1 MVTSSPHLSV
11 AITCRGSDCS
21 GSAVM
26 GTLRTPGQAIF
37 QVEATGAAAA
47 AGCVSVCARA
57 AGTHDEAM
65 MLSKAKFTV
74 IDLCTEAPSG
84 FRWKNSTSPLQES
97 SARQVCLSI
106 ERAYRFWCF
115 VGQPS
120 VRWCIAGNTGPMTLG
135 QIEGNLA
142 QRHGP
147 GIPRDAP
154 THGRLSNKAPKPVRA
169 FYGQADLP
177 SRRFL

>member
-47 AGCVSVCARA
+47 AGCVSVCART

-74 IDLCTEAPSG
+74 IDLCTGAPPPGSDG
-84 FRWKNSTSPLQES
+84 KTLLRPYRNRRLGR
-97 SARQVCLSI
+97 SAC
-106 ERAYRFWCF
+106 
-115 VGQPS
+115 P
-120 VRWCIAGNTGPMTLG
+120 
-135 QIEGNLA
+135 
-142 QRHGP
+142 
-147 GIPRDAP
+147 
-154 THGRLSNKAPKPVRA
+154 
-169 FYGQADLP
+169 
-177 SRRFL
+177 

>member
-47 AGCVSVCARA
+47 AGCVSVCART

-74 IDLCTEAPSG
+74 IDLCTEAPLRVQVEKLNFALKRNVG
-84 FRWKNSTSPLQES
+84 
-97 SARQVCLSI
+97 SAGL
-106 ERAYRFWCF
+106 
-115 VGQPS
+115 
-120 VRWCIAGNTGPMTLG
+120 LG
-135 QIEGNLA
+135 H
-142 QRHGP
+142 RKRVP
-147 GIPRDAP
+147 GLGACW
-154 THGRLSNKAPKPVRA
+154 
-169 FYGQADLP
+169 
-177 SRRFL
+177 

>member
-47 AGCVSVCARA
+47 AGCVSVCART

-74 IDLCTEAPSG
+74 IDLCTEASSG
-84 FRWKNSTSPLQES
+84 FRWQNSTSPLQES
-97 SARQVCLSI
+97 SARQSGLSTAAAFPGSCL
-106 ERAYRFWCF
+106 AC
-115 VGQPS
+115 Q
-120 VRWCIAGNTGPMTLG
+120 
-135 QIEGNLA
+135 
-142 QRHGP
+142 
-147 GIPRDAP
+147 
-154 THGRLSNKAPKPVRA
+154 
-169 FYGQADLP
+169 
-177 SRRFL
+177 